1 MASHPKESPMSIVGK
16 FFCFCGEEYLHT
28 GEIVEQL
35 DAATVLVRFDKCKH
49 VPVASAVA
57 MAMSSMVSKMGKDG
71 ELDPTWEFFDT
82 RADLDA
88 WMTWLG
94 MPDDDRH
101 KDAGEEV
108 PKLN

>member
-1 MASHPKESPMSIVGK
+1 MI
-16 FFCFCGEEYLHT
+16 
-28 GEIVEQL
+28 
-35 DAATVLVRFDKCKH
+35 
-49 VPVASAVA
+49 
-57 MAMSSMVSKMGKDG
+57 SKMDKDG
-71 ELDPTWEFFDT
+71 DLNATWEFFDT